1 MAEIRTDASDHHE
14 EPSVLPIS
22 VCMKQHRESVIIV
35 VSVVV
40 LNCCK
45 VSTCS
50 LTTSIVGR
58 AVNAC
63 KQCKV
68 FQLTTVKFL
77 VVIFGLFSWLD
88 CWLVGWLVGWLVFD

>member
-1 MAEIRTDASDHHE
+1 MAESRTDTSDHHE

-35 VSVVV
+35 VSIVV

-45 VSTCS
+45 VSTCL
-50 LTTSIVGR
+50 LTTSIVGG
-58 AVNAC
+58 AVDAC

-68 FQLTTVKFL
+68 FQFTSVKFF

-88 CWLVGWLVGWLVFD
+88 CWLVGF